1 MPVPEILVV
10 TQYYRPEFI
19 GSGPFCADIAEWIA
33 QNRRQVAVLTGFPH
47 YPTPELFA
55 DGPVGHGK
63 RETINGVAVERL
75 RNWVPARAT
84 APKRIL
90 SEIHFLAVGA
100 LAIAMR
106 RARRQDLVLSLCPSI
121 LSVALGSIATRHVG
135 KHAASVHSG

>member
-33 QNRRQVAVLTGFPH
+33 QNRRQVTVLTGFPH
-47 YPTPELFA
+47 YPTPEIFA
-55 DGPVGHGK
+55 AGPVGRSKH
-63 RETINGVAVERL
+63 ETINGVAVERL

-84 APKRIL
+84 AAGRII
-90 SEIHFLAVGA
+90 SEIHFLVLGA

-106 RARRQDLVLSLCPSI
+106 RVRRQDLVLSLSPSM
-121 LSVALGSIATRHVG
+121 LS
-135 KHAASVHSG
+135 